1 MKKTTEFHP
10 DLFRSVKDRSLL
22 IFALPVV
29 CALFVMGTMLAQPQ
43 AISHVHTKQTTL
55 VANRSDRVSTINL
68 IPDKISK
75 TPNYW
80 CTWKTQAYTVDTA
93 TTGGSTERWTKLDNL
108 SQEHVFGPTGWAN
121 VMYPTIRNNL
131 YLLFD
136 DGWEVR
142 LDSSRTGNDRRL
154 MGTMLL
160 AEDKFPACTGTPA
173 QRLKKLNQLCLD
185 AGWRG
190 AALWIPAQASGE
202 PANGKAL
209 DSTALRAYFAE
220 RFGWCKTAGIKYLK
234 VDWGYHM
241 KDETF
246 RSMLTVLAKAIDP
259 ELLIEHAAGT
269 PPLNDYGC
277 PWCSKEFRQTGRFK
291 QCEMGKTFNAAK
303 RIIPVSQVFRTYDT
317 SEPFN
322 TTTTLD
328 RLGELLQTYSQRAE
342 VTSILNC
349 EYAAYIGA
357 SLGCAIGLMSV
368 PPGTKTPRPVK
379 HNYDEA
385 IRAVNWF
392 KLAPAFA
399 IGYGKNYV
407 DTAILTDTHVFKP
420 GDSWIYWLNG
430 EKVVQ
435 SAPAVMSRNMPLPN
449 VSGVGELPF
458 VMASCNPN
466 GAVAIATQERR
477 SSERGV
483 YFPLADVTTEAG
495 NGQHPVGI
503 FGRYKSLTL
512 HFTQT
517 ITGKKV
523 LAQDLAG
530 STATDITNLVTT
542 KGNSLLLS
550 GELINRIGSSA
561 ASPGDVS
568 APGLVVVLR

>member
-1 MKKTTEFHP
+1 MDT
-10 DLFRSVKDRSLL
+10 
-22 IFALPVV
+22 A
-29 CALFVMGTMLAQPQ
+29 LAQTKSTPHPAFAKQ
-43 AISHVHTKQTTL
+43 ITFIS
-55 VANRSDRVSTINL
+55 NRGERARPINL
-68 IPDKISK
+68 IPDKISE

-121 VMYPTIRNNL
+121 VMYPQVRNNL

-160 AEDKFPACTGTPA
+160 ADDKFPSCTGTPA

-202 PANGKAL
+202 PGKGNAL
-209 DSTALRAYFAE
+209 DSAALRVYFAE

-246 RSMLTVLAKAIDP
+246 RSLLTALAKQIDP
-259 ELLIEHAAGT
+259 ELVVEHAAGT

-291 QCEMGKTFNAAK
+291 QCEMGKTFNVAK
-303 RIIPVSQVFRTYDT
+303 RIIPVSKVFRTYDT

-328 RLGELLQTYSQRAE
+328 RLGEMLQTYSQRAD

-368 PPGTKTPRPVK
+368 PPTVKPPRPVK
-379 HNYDEA
+379 LNHDEGV
-385 IRAVNWF
+385 RAVNWF
-392 KLAPAFA
+392 KIAPAFA

-407 DTAILTDTHVFKP
+407 DTTILTDAHVFKP

-449 VSGVGELPF
+449 VSGAGELPF
-458 VMASCNPN
+458 VMASRNPN
-466 GAVAIATQERR
+466 GAIAIATQPRR
-477 SSERGV
+477 SMEKGLH
-483 YFPLADVTTEAG
+483 FPLASIVLDAG
-495 NGQHPVGI
+495 NGKQPVGI
-503 FGRYKSLTL
+503 FGRYQNLTL
-512 HFTQT
+512 QFSQP
-517 ITGKKV
+517 IGNRRV
-523 LAQDLAG
+523 LAQDLADN
-530 STATDITNLVTT
+530 TATDITDLVTI

-550 GELINRIGSSA
+550 GELINRIGLSA

-568 APGLVVVLR
+568 APGLVLVLR